1 MLELCGSGY
10 VMDYCMSAFR
20 IMDEEK
26 AWKNYIA
33 DGLFALVNKTLTYKY
48 RFRDLLAEAE
58 AEANAEDNAKKN
70 KEEADRITSRLIDK
84 LRGE

>member
-10 VMDYCMSAFR
+10 VMDCCMSAFR

-33 DGLFALVNKTLTYKY
+33 DGLFALVNKTMTYKY
-48 RFRDLLAEAE
+48 RFRDLLEEAKAEVHAE
-58 AEANAEDNAKKN
+58 ENEKKN
-70 KEEADRITSRLIDK
+70 KEEAERITTRLIDK

>member
-20 IMDEEK
+20 LMDEEK

-33 DGLFALVNKTLTYKY
+33 DGLFALVTKTMTYKK
-48 RFRDLLAEAE
+48 RFSDLLEEAK
-58 AEANAEDNAKKN
+58 AEANAEDNEKKN
-70 KEEADRITSRLIDK
+70 KEEADRITTRLIDK

>member
-10 VMDYCMSAFR
+10 VMDFCMSAFR

-33 DGLFALVNKTLTYKY
+33 DGLFALVTKTLTYKK
-48 RFRDLLAEAE
+48 RFSDLLEEAK
-58 AEANAEDNAKKN
+58 AEANAEDNEKKN
-70 KEEADRITSRLIDK
+70 KEEAERITTRLIDK